1 MTIQDFLRLMKV
13 NAVFIICCVV
23 VGGLLGFGYAKTQ
36 PKLYQSSAQ
45 ATIVIA
51 GTDAWS
57 ANSVAQQKAGV
68 FAKLAGS
75 AAVAQSVSQSL
86 GLQDLGGSLTG
97 AAEPSSPIVTIT
109 AVSSDPS
116 RARDLANAAIPA
128 LGSYIASL
136 EAIGSGQSPAPADT
150 QAPDTSQP
158 PASSP
163 ADERPPAPEP
173 ATPEP
178 APAEPRQEE
187 PRQEEPRSGNQDEG
201 ANPGTGER
209 RSTPGRGNGTGEE
222 KEDAAADAGAR
233 IVPAVAGTGARVV
246 PAVAGAPQA
255 AVGQAGAGQAGQAA
269 PAAPATAAPTD
280 ETYNSQTR
288 LVALEPAQLPGA
300 PFSPDTTKLAGMGGA
315 GGLALGLAVAFL
327 RRALDNKIRHN
338 SDIEDILQSSVLAV
352 VPRSTDLSAKG
363 RRNVDGLGQ
372 AAEAIRLLRTNLRFV
387 DVDNPPRAI
396 VMTSANPGEGKST
409 ISAVLAQMLAAS
421 GQRTILVDTDLR
433 KPVVHRIFDIDG
445 SVGLTQVLAGDVP
458 VSDVAQFVK
467 GHPHLRV
474 IPAGRIPPNPSEL
487 LGSQRMKALLDRLS
501 QEAVVLLDAP
511 PLLPV
516 TDAALLSALADGAIL
531 TFEVGGTYKEQA
543 RLTGKILGQVDARL
557 LGVVLNRASRRSMGS
572 VYYGYGY
579 GSYGHHYY
587 YGERPRGWRRLLP
600 GGRRHTRHQEPAE
613 TQEHVPAA
621 S

>member
-23 VGGLLGFGYAKTQ
+23 VGVLLGFGYAKTQ

-136 EAIGSGQSPAPADT
+136 EAIGSGQSPAPANT
-150 QAPDTSQP
+150 QVPAGSQP
-158 PASSP
+158 PTSSP
-163 ADERPPAPEP
+163 ADEQPPAPEP
-173 ATPEP
+173 TPEP

-187 PRQEEPRSGNQDEG
+187 PRGGNQDEG

-246 PAVAGAPQA
+246 PAVAGAPE
-255 AVGQAGAGQAGQAA
+255 AGVGQAA

>member
-23 VGGLLGFGYAKTQ
+23 VGVLLGFGYAKTQ

-136 EAIGSGQSPAPADT
+136 EAIGSGQSPSPAD
-150 QAPDTSQP
+150 AQP
-158 PASSP
+158 PAAGSDQPSTPSP
-163 ADERPPAPEP
+163 ADEQPAAPEP

-178 APAEPRQEE
+178 RQEE
-187 PRQEEPRSGNQDEG
+187 PRGGNQDEG

-222 KEDAAADAGAR
+222 KEDAAADAQAR
-233 IVPAVAGTGARVV
+233 VVPAVAGTGASLV

-255 AVGQAGAGQAGQAA
+255 AVGQAGIGQAGQAA

-613 TQEHVPAA
+613 TPEHVPAA

>member
-23 VGGLLGFGYAKTQ
+23 VGVLLGFGYAKTQ

-136 EAIGSGQSPAPADT
+136 EAIGSGQSPAPANT

-158 PASSP
+158 PTSSP
-163 ADERPPAPEP
+163 ADEQPPAPEP

-187 PRQEEPRSGNQDEG
+187 PRGGNQDEG

-233 IVPAVAGTGARVV
+233 IVPAVAG
-246 PAVAGAPQA
+246 APQA
-255 AVGQAGAGQAGQAA
+255 AVGQAGQAA

-280 ETYNSQTR
+280 ETYSSQTR

-352 VPRSTDLSAKG
+352 VPRSPDLSAKG

-433 KPVVHRIFDIDG
+433 KPVIHRIFDIDG

>member
-187 PRQEEPRSGNQDEG
+187 PRGGNQDEG

-246 PAVAGAPQA
+246 PAVAGAPE
-255 AVGQAGAGQAGQAA
+255 AGVGQAA

-280 ETYNSQTR
+280 ETYSSQTR

-352 VPRSTDLSAKG
+352 VPRSPDLSAKG

>member
-150 QAPDTSQP
+150 QAPDPSQP

-187 PRQEEPRSGNQDEG
+187 PRGGNQDEG

-246 PAVAGAPQA
+246 PAVAGAPE
-255 AVGQAGAGQAGQAA
+255 AGVGQAA

-280 ETYNSQTR
+280 ETYSSQTR

-352 VPRSTDLSAKG
+352 VPRSPDLSAKG

-613 TQEHVPAA
+613 TPEHVPAA

>member
-187 PRQEEPRSGNQDEG
+187 PRSGNQDEG

-233 IVPAVAGTGARVV
+233 IVPAVAG
-246 PAVAGAPQA
+246 APQA
-255 AVGQAGAGQAGQAA
+255 AVGQAGQAA

-280 ETYNSQTR
+280 ETYSSQTR

-352 VPRSTDLSAKG
+352 VPRSPDLSAKG

-433 KPVVHRIFDIDG
+433 KPVIHRIFDIDG

>member
-23 VGGLLGFGYAKTQ
+23 VGVLLGFGYAKTQ

-150 QAPDTSQP
+150 QVPAGSQP
-158 PASSP
+158 PTSSP
-163 ADERPPAPEP
+163 ADEQPPAPEP
-173 ATPEP
+173 TPEP

-187 PRQEEPRSGNQDEG
+187 PRGGNQDEG

-246 PAVAGAPQA
+246 PAVAGAPE
-255 AVGQAGAGQAGQAA
+255 AGVGQAA

>member
-1 MTIQDFLRLMKV
+1 
-13 NAVFIICCVV
+13 
-23 VGGLLGFGYAKTQ
+23 
-36 PKLYQSSAQ
+36 
-45 ATIVIA
+45 
-51 GTDAWS
+51 
-57 ANSVAQQKAGV
+57 
-68 FAKLAGS
+68 
-75 AAVAQSVSQSL
+75 
-86 GLQDLGGSLTG
+86 
-97 AAEPSSPIVTIT
+97 
-109 AVSSDPS
+109 
-116 RARDLANAAIPA
+116 
-128 LGSYIASL
+128 
-136 EAIGSGQSPAPADT
+136 
-150 QAPDTSQP
+150 
-158 PASSP
+158 
-163 ADERPPAPEP
+163 
-173 ATPEP
+173 
-178 APAEPRQEE
+178 
-187 PRQEEPRSGNQDEG
+187 
-201 ANPGTGER
+201 
-209 RSTPGRGNGTGEE
+209 
-222 KEDAAADAGAR
+222 
-233 IVPAVAGTGARVV
+233 VPAVAGTGARIV

-255 AVGQAGAGQAGQAA
+255 AVGQAGIGQAGQAA

-280 ETYNSQTR
+280 ETYSSQTR

-352 VPRSTDLSAKG
+352 VPRSPDLSAKG

>member
-187 PRQEEPRSGNQDEG
+187 PRSGNQDEG

-222 KEDAAADAGAR
+222 KEDAAADAQ
-233 IVPAVAGTGARVV
+233 ARVV
-246 PAVAGAPQA
+246 PAVAGAPEA
-255 AVGQAGAGQAGQAA
+255 AVGQAGVGQAGQAA

-280 ETYNSQTR
+280 ETYSSQTR

-352 VPRSTDLSAKG
+352 VPRSPDLSAKG

-613 TQEHVPAA
+613 TPEHVPAA